1 MLTLP
6 DAIVSLVSLLTPFS
20 ALFQR
25 RTWLKPQLLPAG
37 AILSPGKRTVTSALR
52 VMGLSDERGF
62 AQYHHVLHVLNRA
75 AWPPLRLGRT
85 LLRLLL
91 QHLDQG
97 CGPWCS
103 GLVFGIDETLERRR
117 GRRIDAKGIHRDG
130 VRSSGSH
137 FVKASGLRRTSL
149 MWLTATAIPWAGR
162 TWALPFLTALAPSE
176 RYYRRKGRTPKK
188 LPRSSPEA
196 HRSGPSDYPPAATPS
211 WNCSTSASRWLNRL
225 RSSPDCGWML
235 RSMSRRR
242 PAGRA
247 GMGAPGSRASVC
259 PS

>member
-1 MLTLP
+1 MRVTPIIKL
-6 DAIVSLVSLLTPFS
+6 IVTPYISPQLHGTGSLLTPFS

-37 AILSPGKRTVTSALR
+37 AILSLGKRTVTSALR

-97 CGPWCS
+97 CGPLVFGPGVRAWCS
-103 GLVFGIDETLERRR
+103 GLVFGP
-117 GRRIDAKGIHRDG
+117 G
-130 VRSSGSH
+130 VRD
-137 FVKASGLRRTSL
+137 RRDPGAAAGPADQCQGNPPGRSALQRESFRQGQRPAPDQLDVADCYCYTL
-149 MWLTATAIPWAGR
+149 IPWAGR

-196 HRSGPSDYPPAATPS
+196 HRPGASDYPPAATPS

-225 RSSPDCGWML
+225 RS
-235 RSMSRRR
+235 
-242 PAGRA
+242 
-247 GMGAPGSRASVC
+247 
-259 PS
+259 